1 MPKLQQQKG
10 KIANQQEAMR
20 FFIPPL
26 LVELAMDDDFTE
38 VLFRLNSSNDFNF
51 ILQAIKTRRNI
62 KILKQDGYFE
72 KAVSLYNDEDFRSLH
87 F

>member
-1 MPKLQQQKG
+1 M
-10 KIANQQEAMR
+10 
-20 FFIPPL
+20 PPL

-38 VLFRLNSSNDFNF
+38 VLFRLNSSDDDFNF
-51 ILQAIKTRRNI
+51 SFQAIKTRRNI

-72 KAVSLYNDEDFRSLH
+72 RAVSLYKDEDFRSLH